1 MRYMMTMPVTF
12 YFAISVCWKVIC
24 KYFCRTYLERENMYA
39 DYIISKDTSVHT
51 RIVYEDGFTQQ
62 LLELVLKICF

>member
-1 MRYMMTMPVTF
+1 
-12 YFAISVCWKVIC
+12 
-24 KYFCRTYLERENMYA
+24 MYA

-51 RIVYEDGFTQQ
+51 RIAYEDGFTQQ